1 MFTIPCTCSKTCCS
15 TGCYCGEYRKV
26 ISAIVLQLILH
37 LIIIFHQPHIF
48 VGLMFIL
55 SFRYL
60 SDILRISGGY
70 HLDIVWI
77 LSGYCL
83 DVSSVQRAMA
93 AGCGQRKFTENI
105 WFRQNFCPTVAYR
118 IAVGRENSL
127 KSIIISKYKSKSL
140 PGSCFLFGYR
150 QRKSNKIPNN
160 QINISP
166 KMARLAVIG
175 RENRR
180 KRL

>member
-1 MFTIPCTCSKTCCS
+1 
-15 TGCYCGEYRKV
+15 
-26 ISAIVLQLILH
+26 
-37 LIIIFHQPHIF
+37 
-48 VGLMFIL
+48 
-55 SFRYL
+55 
-60 SDILRISGGY
+60 
-70 HLDIVWI
+70 
-77 LSGYCL
+77 
-83 DVSSVQRAMA
+83 MA

-118 IAVGRENSL
+118 IAMGRENSL

-166 KMARLAVIG
+166 KRARLAVIG